1 MGERQRGSMTE
12 QQPEDLHRNSR
23 RVLEAAAALGLR
35 LKVTRFPAG
44 TRTAQDAAAAI
55 GCEVGAIVK
64 SLVLVTPEGPVMVLT
79 SGGNRADYGKVAK
92 TLGVNGV
99 TRADADTARV
109 ATGYPIGGTA
119 PFGHP
124 QPLPTL
130 LDADLLA
137 YEQVW
142 AAAGTPDS
150 VFPLTPEELLET
162 TGARVADIAET

>member
-1 MGERQRGSMTE
+1 MTG
-12 QQPEDLHRNSR
+12 QPAGLHRNSR

-35 LKVTRFPAG
+35 LEVTRFPAG

-64 SLVLVTPEGPVMVLT
+64 SLVLVSAEGPLMALT
-79 SGGNRADYGKVAK
+79 SGRNRADYGKVAK
-92 TLGVNGV
+92 ALGVNGV
-99 TRADADTARV
+99 TRADAGTVRA

-137 YEQVW
+137 YEEVW
-142 AAAGTPDS
+142 AAAGTPET
-150 VFPLTPEELLET
+150 VFPLTPKALLEIT
-162 TGARVADIAET
+162 AARIADIAER